1 MLGGDGPG
9 WTQALA
15 ERAHVAMADIPD
27 AVRFVGRTCILDW
40 LAVTI
45 AGSAEPA
52 PRVVRA
58 VAEPGRFDLIGG
70 GTASLTDA
78 VRINGTAGHVLDYD
92 DVHLTLLG
100 HPTAPVLP
108 ALLTCAQLTN
118 ATGANLL
125 AALVAGIEVEDLLG
139 EWIAWPS
146 QTNGF
151 HTTAQ
156 LGILAAA
163 AASSRLLGLSVEQTA
178 SAIGLA
184 ATAAG
189 GLKSSFGTMGKSM
202 QVGRAASEGLY
213 SALLARAG
221 ADAPPN
227 LIEAQSGFA
236 EAYATTVLRGRPDD
250 GTRWGTLK
258 VIFKYYPSCYM
269 THSSI
274 EGGLELFRAGI
285 DPKEITDVQLTVA
298 PRSAE
303 LCDNPHPDTPLEAKF
318 SLSYTVAAAIVTGGV
333 SEESFRDEALKDPRL
348 RALNDKV
355 RTVVVPDHPEFAS
368 VVRATTATGE
378 VHEACVDVALP
389 VPADQLQQQ
398 WSKVATKARDL
409 VAPLIGAQTA
419 EELIRLVDR
428 IDDLGDLEPVWDIC
442 RRPTAPSDRRQ

>member
-1 MLGGDGPG
+1 MGGDGAG
-9 WTQALA
+9 WTDALA
-15 ERAHVAMADIPD
+15 RRAHVAVGDIPD
-27 AVRFVGRTCILDW
+27 AVRLVGRTCILDW

-78 VRINGTAGHVLDYD
+78 VRVNGTAGHVLDYD

-108 ALLTCAQLTN
+108 ALLTGAQLTN
-118 ATGANLL
+118 ATGADLVT
-125 AALVAGIEVEDLLG
+125 ALVAGIEVEDLVG
-139 EWIAWPS
+139 GWIAWPS

-163 AASSRLLGLSVEQTA
+163 AASARLLGLSVEQTA

-202 QVGRAASEGLY
+202 QVGRAAAEGLY
-213 SALLARAG
+213 SALLTRAG

-236 EAYATTVLRGRPDD
+236 EAYATTVLRGRPDAVK
-250 GTRWGTLK
+250 RWGTLQL
-258 VIFKYYPSCYM
+258 IFKHYPSCYM

-274 EGGLELFRAGI
+274 EGGLALFRAGT
-285 DPKEITDVQLTVA
+285 DPHQITDVLLTVA

-303 LCDNPHPDTPLEAKF
+303 LCDNPHPDTPLEARF
-318 SLSYTVAAAIVTGGV
+318 SLSYTFAAALVTGRV
-333 SEESFRDEALKDPRL
+333 SEASFRDDALKDPTL

-368 VVRATTATGE
+368 VVRATTSTGE
-378 VHEACVDVALP
+378 VHQACVDVALP
-389 VPADQLQQQ
+389 VPADQLAQQ
-398 WSKVATKARDL
+398 WSKVAAKARDL
-409 VAPLIGAQTA
+409 LAPRIGARPA
-419 EELIRLVDR
+419 EQLIRLVAG
-428 IDDLGDLEPVWDIC
+428 IDDLGDLEPIWDIC
-442 RRPTAPSDRRQ
+442 RLPTAQRDRRQ